1 MPADPR
7 PDLVIVGDS
16 HSAALFAAAKDRG
29 LDARMLYL
37 SGNIWH
43 GGLMRWHGVRG
54 LDVRS
59 GPRLRSEVAGF
70 AAEVG
75 GCVFPADVPVLA
87 SFGYHLGRLAGL
99 FGRGADEPPVV
110 SAAFFDAWMEHHR
123 RPLLRILR
131 AAGARCDL
139 TVVAP
144 PQVMEGALPDRMAGW
159 ITAACDRIGLR
170 VFDPRRAPGLCGPLA
185 DALRTPDRVHGN
197 AAYGALVLDRV
208 LAGPGLRA
216 AG

>member
-1 MPADPR
+1 
-7 PDLVIVGDS
+7 
-16 HSAALFAAAKDRG
+16 
-29 LDARMLYL
+29 
-37 SGNIWH
+37 
-43 GGLMRWHGVRG
+43 
-54 LDVRS
+54 VRS